1 MGVLRNSDNFSEPVR
16 FLHKLKGVYVLKKWL
31 SILVILTIGAAL
43 LTAGCGEE
51 VVTEETVI
59 RYNVGTEPETL
70 DPALMTGIPE
80 STMLLQMY
88 DGLTRLDADNNPQA
102 AIAESWDISEDGTEF
117 TFHLREDAV
126 WANGDPLTAADFE
139 FSWKRALGKLQV

>member
-1 MGVLRNSDNFSEPVR
+1 M
-16 FLHKLKGVYVLKKWL
+16 KKWL

-59 RYNVGTEPETL
+59 RYNVGTEPQTL

-80 STMLLQMY
+80 STILLQMY